1 MPKMQNQKYLMKVD
15 LGGGQ
20 YRYLYTQEEV
30 AAYKAGKTGGNQS
43 HGEDHYQ
50 YQAHR
55 QKGGRELARE
65 NQLKLAPKNHSGDTS
80 SSRYSYQRTKNTTS
94 GGRITGTRTGIYN
107 GVNSSEP
114 QITVS
119 RDRYGTRKRQL
130 VNAPENHSS
139 QRGYTYQ
146 TKRNAAGVAE
156 TRTVQPTG
164 RTKSKVNVDRTKT
177 PGYRTQTNK
186 NQLQSAPKNSG
197 GVSSSD
203 NYRYMSPSLRL
214 ETKAIPTKQK
224 LKGKGSATVTSY
236 DVKNGS
242 GHNYTNGKKNVVPK
256 NNSKTEYHD
265 SKTTKKVKNAVSNAK
280 SSAKS
285 ATKKIAKGYD
295 NATTKIADKAVK
307 ATPKAKKAIKS
318 AAKNYDNATTKM
330 ANAAWNATHS
340 KAAQNAKKTV
350 SSGAKKAS
358 NALTKAWNNLFK
370 KKKK

>member
-1 MPKMQNQKYLMKVD
+1 MQNQKYLMKVD
-15 LGGGQ
+15 LGGGK

-43 HGEDHYQ
+43 HGESHYQ

-55 QKGGRELARE
+55 QKSGRELARE
-65 NQLKLAPKNHSGDTS
+65 NQLKLAPKNNSGDTS

-94 GGRITGTRTGIYN
+94 GGRITGTRTGVYN

-114 QITVS
+114 QRTIS

-130 VNAPENHSS
+130 VNAPENSGG

-146 TKRNAAGVAE
+146 TKRNKAGVAE
-156 TRTVQPTG
+156 IRTIQPTG
-164 RTKSKVNVDRTKT
+164 RTKSKVDVDRTKT

-203 NYRYMSPSLRL
+203 NYRYMSPALRL
-214 ETKAIPTKQK
+214 KSNAVPTKQK

-256 NNSKTEYHD
+256 NSTKIEYHD
-265 SKTTKKVKNAVSNAK
+265 SKTTKKVKNTVSNAK
-280 SSAKS
+280 SSVKSTAKN
-285 ATKKIAKGYD
+285 IAKNHD
-295 NATTKIADKAVK
+295 NATTKIADKALK

-330 ANAAWNATHS
+330 ANAAWDAAHS
-340 KAAQNAKKTV
+340 KTAQKAKKTV